1 MNVRISNN
9 SYSFSLKVFFQ
20 EPNFMN
26 LSYVSELPNYVS
38 ELPNADLITNLWF
51 YRAVIISVFDK
62 PG

>member
-20 EPNFMN
+20 EPNFKN

-38 ELPNADLITNLWF
+38 ELPNYVSELPMYLNTLTQI
-51 YRAVIISVFDK
+51 
-62 PG
+62 